1 MLKLFAVIA
10 VRSTQIPNNTDKKTL
25 IIGGGPAGMMAAI
38 TAAKAGA
45 KVVLLEKMPALGRKL
60 LLTGQGRCNVTNN
73 LDPRQFIADC
83 GPGARFLH
91 GALNSFS
98 CQDTLEFFEQ
108 LGVKL
113 VLERGGRYFPE
124 SQKSMDI
131 LLALQK
137 ALKQSG
143 VEVYTGARVQNISKH
158 PGGFKI
164 STPEKAYTA
173 DFLIIAT
180 GGKSYPATGS
190 TGDGYS
196 FAEELGHAI
205 VPPRPSDVP
214 LIVREDFVKQLQGLS
229 LKNVALTFSHG
240 KNRISFF
247 GEMLFTHYGI
257 SGPIVIDASRQA
269 GLWLEDG
276 PVQCSLDLKPAL
288 SPEVLEQRLLRDMDD
303 QGRKT
308 YKNLLKGL
316 LPSSLIPV
324 FCSLSRINPDILVN
338 QLNKEQRGTIKKLL
352 KGVIFSVTGL
362 RGYNEAVVTAG
373 GVDLSE
379 VNPKTMESKKTP
391 GLFFCGEVL
400 DLDGPCG
407 GYNLQIAWSTGFTA
421 GSSAAGFIFL

>member
-1 MLKLFAVIA
+1 V
-10 VRSTQIPNNTDKKTL
+10 
-25 IIGGGPAGMMAAI
+25 IGGGPAGMMASI

-45 KVVLLEKMPALGRKL
+45 KVWLLEKMPALGRKL

-73 LDPRQFIADC
+73 LDPKQFIADC

-91 GALNSFS
+91 GALSRFS
-98 CQDTLEFFEQ
+98 GQDTLEFFEQ

-124 SQKSMDI
+124 SQRSMDI

-143 VEVYTGARVQNISKH
+143 VEVVSGARVQSASVQ

-164 STPEKAYTA
+164 ATPEKAYTA
-173 DFLIIAT
+173 DSLIIAT

-190 TGDGYS
+190 TGDGYT
-196 FAEELGHAI
+196 FAEALGHTV
-205 VPPRPSDVP
+205 VPTRPSDVP
-214 LIVREDFVKQLQGLS
+214 LAVREDFVKQLQGLS
-229 LKNVALTFSHG
+229 LKNVELKLSQG
-240 KNRISFF
+240 KGRISFF

-257 SGPIVIDASRQA
+257 SGPMALDASRQA
-269 GLWLEDG
+269 GQWLTSG
-276 PVQCSLDLKPAL
+276 PVNCSLDLKPAL
-288 SPEVLEQRLLRDMDD
+288 SNEVLDQRLLRDMDV

-324 FCSLSRINPDILVN
+324 FCFLSRIDPDILVN
-338 QLNKEQRGTIKKLL
+338 QLNKEQRGTVKKLL
-352 KGVIFSVTGL
+352 KGIDFTVTGL
-362 RGYNEAVVTAG
+362 RGYDEAVVTAG

-391 GLFFCGEVL
+391 GLYFCGEVL

-421 GSSAAGFIFL
+421 GSNA

>member
-1 MLKLFAVIA
+1 
-10 VRSTQIPNNTDKKTL
+10 
-25 IIGGGPAGMMAAI
+25 MMAAI
-38 TAAKAGA
+38 TAAKLGS
-45 KVVLLEKMPALGRKL
+45 KVTLLEKMPALGRKL

-91 GALNSFS
+91 GALNRFFS
-98 CQDTLEFFEQ
+98 QDTLDFFEQ
-108 LGVKL
+108 LGVHM

-124 SQKSMDI
+124 SQRSIDI

-137 ALKQSG
+137 ALKQAG
-143 VEVYTGARVQNISKH
+143 VDIITNASALKITKRSEGFHIAM
-158 PGGFKI
+158 PGE
-164 STPEKAYTA
+164 SYTA
-173 DFLIIAT
+173 DSLIIAT

-190 TGDGYS
+190 TGDGYG
-196 FAEELGHAI
+196 FAEKFGHTL

-214 LIVREDFVKQLQGLS
+214 LTVKEDFVKQLQGLS
-229 LKNVALTFSHG
+229 LKNVELKFSQG
-240 KNRISFF
+240 KNKATFF

-257 SGPIVIDASRQA
+257 SGPIALDASRQV
-269 GLWLEDG
+269 GQWLKDG

-288 SPEVLEQRLLRDMDD
+288 SNEVLDQRLLRDIDT

-324 FCSLSRINPDILVN
+324 FADLSRIDPATLVN
-338 QLNKEQRGTIKKLL
+338 QLNKGQRSEIKKLL
-352 KGVIFSVTGL
+352 KGIDFTVTGL
-362 RGYNEAVVTAG
+362 RGYDEAVVTAG
-373 GVDLSE
+373 GVNLTEID
-379 VNPKTMESKKTP
+379 PRTMESKIIS
-391 GLFFCGEVL
+391 GLYFCGEIL

-421 GSSAAGFIFL
+421 GKNAGEK